1 MDYQDYY
8 KILGV
13 DKTADDKEI
22 QKAFRKLAR
31 KYHPDMNPND
41 KTAEKHFKEINEAY
55 EVLSDAD
62 KRAKYDLL
70 GASYQQYARGGGN
83 PGGFDWTTWAAN
95 NQGQP
100 FGSGA
105 FDSSGDFSDFFS
117 TIFGFGG
124 GGARTR

>member
-13 DKTADDKEI
+13 DKTADEKEI

-41 KTAEKHFKEINEAY
+41 KTAGKHFKEINEAY

-62 KRAKYDLL
+62 KRAKDDQL
-70 GASYQQYARGGGN
+70 GANYQQWQRGGGYN
-83 PGGFDWTTWAAN
+83 LGEYSQGRPGGV
-95 NQGQP
+95 P
-100 FGSGA
+100 PHY
-105 FDSSGDFSDFFS
+105 
-117 TIFGFGG
+117 
-124 GGARTR
+124 